1 MKEPKKIKLS
11 DFTPTQKQPVKLP
24 LKSLQDE
31 FELITT
37 IEGARILIK
46 KDENNKQDDS

>member
-11 DFTPTQKQPVKLP
+11 DFTHSQKEPVKVP
-24 LKSLQDE
+24 LKSLQEE

-37 IEGARILIK
+37 IEGARILVK
-46 KDENNKQDDS
+46 KDENNQQDNP